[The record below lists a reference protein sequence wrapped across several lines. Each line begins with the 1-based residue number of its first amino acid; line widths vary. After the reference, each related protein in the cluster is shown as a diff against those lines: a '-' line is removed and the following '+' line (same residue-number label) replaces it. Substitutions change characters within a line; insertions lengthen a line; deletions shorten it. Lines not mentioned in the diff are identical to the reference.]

1 MAAEPGQ
8 ALLQK
13 QSMKRRAA
21 TSSDLAIRDV
31 QPTGVGATLDE
42 AGYQQVFATCCHSE
56 MYAFAKRLVS
66 TMKLE
71 LCDEGGLAGVVVWYT
86 CEEKRG
92 THSLDSLKK
101 DIGSG
106 QPPAR
111 CAFVAPAGTCP
122 PMDPSCQLAP
132 GEFDANFFKD
142 CNSSTRSGVSSTITP
157 STTAPTAATASAAS
171 AALSASTTATTTSP
185 ATTTTTTI
193 ACFSEDFLKVA
204 NDTCLAAGLGDKY
217 WFSQCRKKV
226 CEECTTGD
234 PTCATE
240 IAVKFDV
247 TGSPSDECWPE
258 MASHAKSACYQ
269 ELLSNCKVSSAW
281 LKMCVED
288 VCAALASGAPDPLD
302 TAKSYCENQEMFE
315 ESDFLDNADASSV
328 SPSVSEEEACSY
340 QAHDN
345 YCVGANDENLA
356 KTRGSFDNDL
366 SKCKEECSSI
376 DSCSA
381 VEWYPTGNARGF
393 KCFHI
398 LDPVPAARGLISSV
412 QRGRSIQCLV
422 KNCDGMLSCLKN
434 PAAEATDARSKCVIP
449 ASKTQCDK
457 FATSQSVSVISGS
470 YGDRF
475 PKYCSHHTE
484 SGQIKV
490 FWNID
495 LGDGDSVST
504 STIRL
509 CCGEQFLPT
518 TTTTTRAPRP
528 SKAPMDHNEPPLR
541 PYPVPPV
548 AATIQRPINPVI
560 GECFAFADPHV
571 RPFDF
576 AKGAGEKDIYD
587 SYESGNYWLV
597 KSTAVW
603 IQGHQAGRSLIFDST
618 LDDGFRNHASLLKV
632 AVGGPFLQGNTL
644 MIEGAKDGAQVWWND
659 KIMLSGAE
667 PVNGQTHLQEM
678 RGSVKIVRR
687 NTKPRIRATETA
699 LPFKIEVELP
709 EQVSL
714 KISVHPRDEQTEAS
728 NLDCVIRTQQITAMD
743 GMCGNF
749 NGILSDD
756 TPSSPGGVQDRFGGL
771 SNRVSDDQLLIP
783 Y

>member
-193 ACFSEDFLKVA
+193 ACFSEDFLKIA
-204 NDTCLAAGLGDKY
+204 NDTCLAAGLGDDY
-217 WFSQCRKKV
+217 WFSQCREEV
-226 CEECTTGD
+226 CKECTTGD
-234 PTCATE
+234 PECATE
-240 IAVKFDV
+240 IGVKFDV

-258 MASHAKSACYQ
+258 MVNYAKAACYQ
-269 ELLSNCKVSSAW
+269 ELFGNCNLSSAW
-281 LKMCVED
+281 INMCIED

-302 TAKSYCENQEMFE
+302 TASSYCDNQEIFE
-315 ESDFLDNADASSV
+315 DSDPGAG
-328 SPSVSEEEACSY
+328 PSVSDEEPCSF
-340 QAHDN
+340 QAYDN

-356 KTRGSFDNDL
+356 KSRGSFDNDL
-366 SKCKEECSSI
+366 SKCKEECAS
-376 DSCSA
+376 DASCSA
-381 VEWYPTGNARGF
+381 VEWYPTGTARSAGMR
-393 KCFHI
+393 CFHI
-398 LDPVPAARGLISSV
+398 KDPIPAARGLN
-412 QRGRSIQCLV
+412 RRPGARAIQCLV
-422 KNCDGMLSCLKN
+422 KNCDGVLACLDE
-434 PAAEATDARSKCVIP
+434 PAADATSPRSKCVIP
-449 ASKTQCDK
+449 ASKQQCSDW
-457 FATSQSVSVISGS
+457 ASSNSLSVIEGS
-470 YGDRF
+470 YGDNF
-475 PKYCSHHTE
+475 PKYCSHHID
-484 SGQIKV
+484 SGQLKV
-490 FWNID
+490 FWNTD
-495 LGDGDSVST
+495 SGDGDSVRT
-504 STIRL
+504 STLRL
-509 CCGEQFLPT
+509 CCGDQFLSA

-528 SKAPMDHNEPPLR
+528 IKPPTNYNEPPIQ
-541 PYPVPPV
+541 YPVPPV
-548 AATIQRPINPVI
+548 PPTIQRPNNPVT
-560 GECFAFADPHV
+560 GECFAFGDPHV

-576 AKGAGEKDIYD
+576 TKGAGKKDIYD
-587 SYESGNYWLV
+587 SYESGNYWLL
-597 KSTAVW
+597 KSAAVW
-603 IQGHQAGRSLIFDST
+603 IQGHQAGRTLIFDSS

-644 MIEGAKDGAQVWWND
+644 MIEGAKDGAQVWFND
-659 KIMLSGAE
+659 NLILSGSE
-667 PVNGQTHLQEM
+667 PVNGQTTLRNM
-678 RGSVKIVRR
+678 GGRVVILRR
-687 NTKPRIRATETA
+687 NTKPTIRATETA
-699 LPFKIEVELP
+699 LPFKIEVDLP

-714 KISVHPRDEQTEAS
+714 KITVHGRDQQTLAS
-728 NLDCVIRTQQITAMD
+728 TLDCVIRSQQISGMD

-749 NGILSDD
+749 NGVLADD
-756 TPSSPGGVQDRFGGL
+756 TPANAGGIKDRFGGVA
-771 SNRVSDDQLLIP
+771 NRVSDGELLIP